1 MRGSS
6 GTLVEIATQTLLANP
21 AASLT
26 EVAGAAGVSR
36 TTLHRLYPTRQALL
50 VAVASEAVDR
60 VERAYAEVGL
70 EVPGEEAE
78 GALRRLLAALIPLG
92 PQLEFIHRERSLD
105 SELPLHARF
114 DSLDDLVTDLVK
126 RGQRAG
132 VLRADLA
139 AWWIVSSL
147 NGAVYAAWESIE
159 LGRLAPRDA
168 PGTVLSTLL
177 DGIRRPGSTSPD
189 GAVSRDS
196 P

>member
-1 MRGSS
+1 M
-6 GTLVEIATQTLLANP
+6 EIATQTLLANP
-21 AASLT
+21 AAALA
-26 EVAGAAGVSR
+26 EVAAAAGVSR
-36 TTLHRLYPTRQALL
+36 TTLHRLYPTRQELL

-70 EVPGEEAE
+70 EAPGEEAE

-105 SELPLHARF
+105 AELSLHTRF
-114 DSLDDLVTDLVK
+114 DSLDDLVIDLVK

-159 LGRLAPRDA
+159 LGRLAPNDA
-168 PGTVLSTLL
+168 PGMVLSTLL
-177 DGIRRPGSTSPD
+177 DGIRSAAG
-189 GAVSRDS
+189 GG
-196 P
+196 